1 MSGVEEKLDSFL
13 LDLGLLDAIKK
24 IAERL
29 TPDSFL
35 EKPAKVFN
43 KDVVYLR
50 KLAEVTFIDI
60 LTEDEQIV
68 TLVHRILQAAHG
80 KLTLK
85 IRNLYEALKERIGK
99 NPELLKTLS
108 EDLLKIDASFPEAG
122 ETIQLAINRTVVA
135 SYLTIVNDL
144 EDEEVLA
151 AFESIDILMPKE
163 ALTKLDVLIERLQGV
178 GAYKYKC
185 AIETVKEAW

>member
-1 MSGVEEKLDSFL
+1 M
-13 LDLGLLDAIKK
+13 
-24 IAERL
+24 
-29 TPDSFL
+29 
-35 EKPAKVFN
+35 
-43 KDVVYLR
+43 
-50 KLAEVTFIDI
+50 
-60 LTEDEQIV
+60 

-151 AFESIDILMPKE
+151 AFQSIDILMPNS
-163 ALTKLDVLIERLQGV
+163 ALTNLGVLIERLQSE